1 MTART
6 VSGVRVSAQ
15 AMAAHP
21 DHQPL
26 RTMSRRR
33 LLGFAGAGAAAAL
46 LPAVTFR
53 NGSAQDVA
61 APEKIRLDYAYYN
74 PSSLVLR
81 RQGWL
86 EADLSAEG
94 IGVEWTLSAG
104 SNKAN
109 EFLRSDAVDFGSTAG
124 SAALL
129 AKANGSEI
137 QTVYIYSQPEWTALV
152 VKSDSDITAVEQL
165 KGKKV
170 AATSGT
176 DPFFFLLQALNE
188 VGLRQ
193 SDVSIVNV
201 QHADGKTALERGDV
215 DAWAGLDP
223 HMAQTELEA
232 GSKLIYR
239 NINFNTF
246 GFLNARIAFI
256 EQYPA
261 YVERVLTQYER
272 ARAWIQENPDE
283 AATILSEEASL
294 SIKVAKKEL
303 NERTNLKID
312 VVPGDAQR
320 AALEPVIP
328 ILQSENQLQPGAD
341 ANAALE
347 ALLAPQFAQAV
358 TGQ

>member
-1 MTART
+1 MPRNTRPGT
-6 VSGVRVSAQ
+6 PVSGQ
-15 AMAAHP
+15 AIVAPQSFGRLTRRQVLSIAA
-21 DHQPL
+21 
-26 RTMSRRR
+26 
-33 LLGFAGAGAAAAL
+33 AGAAAASI
-46 LPAVTFR
+46 PALTAR
-53 NGSAQDVA
+53 NAFAQAA

-86 EADLSAEG
+86 EQDLSAEG
-94 IGVEWTLSAG
+94 IAVEWTLSAG

-152 VKSDSDITAVEQL
+152 VKSDSEITAVEQL

-176 DPFFFLLQALNE
+176 DPFFFLLQALNS
-188 VGLRQ
+188 VGLSQ

-215 DAWAGLDP
+215 DAWSGLDP
-223 HMAQTELEA
+223 HMAQTELES

-239 NINFNTF
+239 NVDFNTY
-246 GFLNARIAFI
+246 GFLNARIGFI

-261 YVERVLTQYER
+261 FVERVLTQYER
-272 ARAWIQENPDE
+272 ARAWILENPDE
-283 AATILSEEASL
+283 AAKILSEEASL
-294 SIKVAKKEL
+294 SIEVANKEL
-303 NERTNLKID
+303 DERTNLDID

-328 ILQSENQLQPGAD
+328 ILESENQLQPGSD
-341 ANAALE
+341 VNAALDG
-347 ALLAPQFAQAV
+347 LFAPQFATTV
-358 TGQ
+358 TER

>member
-1 MTART
+1 MTRT
-6 VSGVRVSAQ
+6 A
-15 AMAAHP
+15 
-21 DHQPL
+21 
-26 RTMSRRR
+26 
-33 LLGFAGAGAAAAL
+33 
-46 LPAVTFR
+46 
-53 NGSAQDVA
+53 SAQDGA

-81 RQGWL
+81 RHGWL

-152 VKSDSDITAVEQL
+152 VRSDSDITTVEQL
-165 KGKKV
+165 KGRKV

-176 DPFFFLLQALNE
+176 DPFFFLLQALNT

-223 HMAQTELEA
+223 HMAQTELES

-239 NINFNTF
+239 NIDFNTY
-246 GFLNARIAFI
+246 GFLNARIEFI
-256 EQYPA
+256 EQYPTF
-261 YVERVLTQYER
+261 VERVLTQYER
-272 ARAWIQENPDE
+272 ARAWIQENPEE
-283 AATILSEEASL
+283 AVTILSEEASL
-294 SIKVAKKEL
+294 SIEVAKKEL
-303 NERTNLKID
+303 NERTNLDID
-312 VVPGDAQR
+312 VVPGDPQR

-328 ILQSENQLQPGAD
+328 IFESENQLQPGAD
-341 ANAALE
+341 ANAALDSLF
-347 ALLAPQFAQAV
+347 ALQFATAV

>member
-1 MTART
+1 MTSHPVSRARLSSQVAAAPSVAQPGASQLT
-6 VSGVRVSAQ
+6 RRQILAFAAAGAATAAIPAFTIRNASAQ
-15 AMAAHP
+15 A
-21 DHQPL
+21 
-26 RTMSRRR
+26 
-33 LLGFAGAGAAAAL
+33 
-46 LPAVTFR
+46 
-53 NGSAQDVA
+53 A

-94 IGVEWTLSAG
+94 IAVEWTLSAG

-137 QTVYIYSQPEWTALV
+137 QAVYIYSQPEWTALV
-152 VKSDSDITAVEQL
+152 VTADSEITTIEGL

-176 DPFFFLLQALNE
+176 DPFFFLLQALNS
-188 VGLRQ
+188 VGLSQ
-193 SDVSIVNV
+193 SDVSIVNI

-215 DAWAGLDP
+215 DAWSGLDP
-223 HMAQTELEA
+223 HMAQTELES

-239 NINFNTF
+239 NIDFNTY
-246 GFLNARIAFI
+246 GFLNARIGFI
-256 EQYPA
+256 EQYPTF
-261 YVERVLTQYER
+261 VERVLTQYER
-272 ARAWIQENPDE
+272 ARAWIGENPDE
-283 AATILSEEASL
+283 TAKILSEEASL
-294 SIKVAKKEL
+294 SIEVANKEL
-303 NERTNLKID
+303 VERTNLDID

-328 ILQSENQLQPGAD
+328 ILESENQLQPGSD
-341 ANAALE
+341 VNAALDG
-347 ALLAPQFAQAV
+347 LFAPQFATAV